1 MKRILLVCVLML
13 LIVGGTAAADPQVD
27 KIEMMSGETYT
38 LTYDSE
44 VTSASANGPI
54 SISDTSGNEVTVS
67 VNDVTGTNTADIE
80 VQTSSGLQST
90 SITVHGDPDTDNQG
104 GQAEQYQNLQ
114 DQWVNQRINTVE
126 TAEGT
131 LRVYEQRDPTK
142 GDIDPET
149 GLPEGEWVR
158 VDVNENGEPQW
169 IYDSVQGALVY
180 QAQQANTRYSQRTTW
195 IIGSISIVVISWV
208 VQFVVLPRYRR
219 KQEENFLFGDT

>member
-13 LIVGGTAAADPQVD
+13 SVIAGTTTAAPEVD
-27 KIEMMSGETYT
+27 QIEMMSGESYT

-44 VTSASANGPI
+44 VQSASSNGPI
-54 SISDTSGNEVTVS
+54 SISDTSTNSVTVS
-67 VNDVTGTNTADIE
+67 VNDVTGTNPADIE

-90 SITVHGDPDTDNQG
+90 SVTVHGDPNTNNQG
-104 GQAEQYQNLQ
+104 GQAQQYQNLQ

-126 TAEGT
+126 TGDGT

-142 GDIDPET
+142 GNIDPET

-158 VDVNENGEPQW
+158 VDVSENGEPQW

-180 QAQQANTRYSQRTTW
+180 QAQQANTRYSERTTW
-195 IIGSISIVVISWV
+195 IVASISIVVISWV